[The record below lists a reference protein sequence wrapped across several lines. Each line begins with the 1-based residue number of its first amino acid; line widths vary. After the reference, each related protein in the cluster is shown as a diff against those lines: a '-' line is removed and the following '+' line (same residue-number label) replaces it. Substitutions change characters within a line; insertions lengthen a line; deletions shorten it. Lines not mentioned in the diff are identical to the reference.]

1 MINNYKTDEAKTNFS
16 WTNFKRILKYIN
28 PYKKRIFIT
37 VLLSIISSLLL
48 LVIPQI
54 IAYAIDEAFPNN
66 NKTLIVILSLVTLIC
81 VILSTFLGKI
91 KDNQLSIVLNK
102 VGYDLKIELFQK
114 LQTLPNNYFDT
125 KAHGKIYTRVASY
138 PDEVSI
144 IICFILVNVAL
155 DFLSLIFAS
164 IFMLFL
170 NAKLALISIIPAILL
185 MLILGLLSPIRRKL
199 KHKAN
204 DKRANVNAFL
214 TESINGIHITWSF
227 NREEENTN
235 ILRKLEKEHIDSQY
249 RTLFIGNLN
258 WSLSGAC
265 NYITMALIYF
275 IGLKYMYPALSIG
288 VIVALTTYSTKFWSP
303 IEYLSSNLNSIMDA
317 STYLERIF
325 ELLDEPVVIEEKKNA
340 LTELKEGNIEFKDV
354 SFGYNE
360 EIPVLKNVNLN
371 IPAGSKVGLVGKTG
385 CGKST
390 ILNLI
395 SRFYDIN
402 KGEILID
409 KENIK
414 NYKLSTLRGNISMM
428 LQDNYL
434 FSRSIYEN
442 LTLGANIPLKEV
454 RKICKL
460 LDIDEMILSYEK
472 GYDTILLNNASNIS
486 SGERQLLCIAR
497 IMIQN
502 PKILILDEATSNI
515 DLKTEKKITKALE
528 LVMKNRTT
536 ILVAHRLSTVKNC
549 DKIVLIKNGQ
559 IKEEGTHQELMK
571 KQGEYYNLY
580 QKQNK

>member
-235 ILRKLEKEHIDSQY
+235 ILRKLEQEHIDSQY